1 MIASKVICDKT
12 YSNKAWMSI
21 AQDLF
26 GLREI
31 NLMEHQMCSY
41 LDWELN
47 VNSETMASFESAVKK
62 DFSWEQDSYPT
73 YPVEMVSKRAVQAVS
88 STDASPISESNS
100 AMNPILISS
109 KPLVSLV
116 SMTTQ
121 IQGADLSPHFALA
134 EQAPCQMEE
143 KVFATAIPAVW

>member
-12 YSNKAWMSI
+12 YSNKAWTSV

-47 VNSETMASFESAVKK
+47 VNSETMASFENTVKK
-62 DFSWEQDSYPT
+62 DFSREQDSYPT
-73 YPVEMVSKRAVQAVS
+73 YPVEMVSKRAVKAVS
-88 STDASPISESNS
+88 STDASPIPESNS
-100 AMNPILISS
+100 AMNPILIST
-109 KPLVSLV
+109 KPLVSL
-116 SMTTQ
+116 MATQ
-121 IQGADLSPHFALA
+121 IQGTDLLPHFALA